1 MFRNVQIKLATFLN
15 ETSSSIIINSLQRFT
30 IAKKFRLGVGSQQK
44 QLKSRTT
51 FTNIKIFTL
60 WKSQNEYL
68 IQQSKSSIIGK
79 WWPLY
84 LTLLRWSA
92 YDVLEECILRGH
104 QASSTSR
111 HFWWELMLRS
121 TFGHTKFEFYFSRIC
136 IILATRNDSIDAAR
150 EDPALPSS
158 KQLRTGESNYS
169 PHSSRRAK
177 RENW

>member
-1 MFRNVQIKLATFLN
+1 MKLLHQ
-15 ETSSSIIINSLQRFT
+15 SSSTHFNVLQFQRNLDLELDHSKSNSKAGLLLSIKRFSL
-30 IAKKFRLGVGSQQK
+30 FGN
-44 QLKSRTT
+44 LKM
-51 FTNIKIFTL
+51 NN
-60 WKSQNEYL
+60 W
-68 IQQSKSSIIGK
+68 KSSIIGK
-79 WWPLY
+79 WWSLY

-92 YDVLEECILRGH
+92 YDVLKECILRGH

-150 EDPALPSS
+150 ENPALPSS